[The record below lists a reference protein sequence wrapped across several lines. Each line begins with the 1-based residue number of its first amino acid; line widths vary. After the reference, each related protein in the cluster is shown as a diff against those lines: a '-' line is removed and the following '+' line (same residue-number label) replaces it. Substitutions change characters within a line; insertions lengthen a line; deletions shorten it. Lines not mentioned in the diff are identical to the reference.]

1 MSEDSVI
8 MPSRPD
14 ELVRRVGRELLQ
26 RGLLDGRSL
35 FAPDRAVWTAETTAE
50 LYRLYNQQ
58 PDAGTDLFLVKLR
71 RQLDTASDEAIQ
83 LAAELLTLQGL
94 PLVNLTAVTLRKR
107 INEVLGW
114 MRHPVTIPEQVL
126 AAFSQ
131 GTWSGGIGAHT
142 MLWKWLVD
150 AVDFLG
156 YWWSI
161 PADQC
166 EEAFS
171 DPWAW
176 QKVVYQKQFMP
187 SLREELLYLAHPTH
201 FLPIVNVAN
210 KKAIRDAFSDPA
222 TPPSGELNRDLFA
235 ITVRIQRETGKPV
248 DFYRQKSLAQ
258 IGRSPSSTPRSG
270 AGSRSWNFIP
280 RSLRCVRCSESGWP
294 RTAWAATSVPR
305 CWPPSTTRSTTSR
318 TTTSRSARPT

>member
-126 AAFSQ
+126 AAFNQ

-142 MLWKWLVD
+142 MLW
-150 AVDFLG
+150 
-156 YWWSI
+156 
-161 PADQC
+161 
-166 EEAFS
+166 
-171 DPWAW
+171 
-176 QKVVYQKQFMP
+176 
-187 SLREELLYLAHPTH
+187 
-201 FLPIVNVAN
+201 
-210 KKAIRDAFSDPA
+210 IRDAFSDPA

-258 IGRSPSSTPRSG
+258 IWRKPEPPTGERRAWLVRPRQGGADLVRRWQAESFVSLAASHLGEMSPG
-270 AGSRSWNFIP
+270 
-280 RSLRCVRCSESGWP
+280 
-294 RTAWAATSVPR
+294 
-305 CWPPSTTRSTTSR
+305 TTRAGVRAAVEAGYQHLDYAQRMNLATEFHAFLSR
-318 TTTSRSARPT
+318 MAGGDIVVTQVGDYLYAGVIDGEAGYRAGDGETALRRH